1 MSSIGVNPTKDHLR
15 FVPGKGYQVQVWVPH
30 ELREQVA
37 ILAEKSKP
45 IAQLTKYLDK
55 SLPPPTRDAG
65 GKPVYP
71 LAARRAAA
79 STRSGFIDLIERA
92 RLGRSVQVFDM
103 RNPNAGIIGNYWH
116 AGMAAGPHV
125 MTLPVNTPGLVKLSD
140 SVYIIDDDCAP
151 PMIDVTP
158 KGVALDLDQAI
169 KDWKAVHEKK
179 YGAWRN
185 PEAEKKATD
194 AKLRAAESLFAY
206 VETRNFGAMKT
217 DLLQQWNDSLSAGQ
231 AYYYGNDVK
240 ALFSGLYQKNRFG
253 EDRANP
259 GDKLFIPPKPKGDDR
274 LPFLPEDAA
283 RILMDARSQEPAVR
297 WGQWCAAYTGFI
309 TSEMFEAKASE
320 ITEID
325 GVPVWDCRGRKL
337 KSAYRPRVEP
347 LHSALVEEGFVNY
360 ARSRGDG
367 MLFDITSAQATNR
380 LMEHIRG
387 LDIEGRQWVHYSW
400 RHDFTSQLDRFPD
413 RVSVAL
419 GNLLTGHASPLV
431 KEKHYIHKHIHEMA
445 DAVELIAYP
454 LVDATCGRIR

>member
-15 FVPGKGYQVQVWVPH
+15 FVPGKGYQVQVWVPD

-37 ILAEKSKP
+37 ILAEKPKP
-45 IAQLTKYLDK
+45 VAQLTKYLDK
-55 SLPPPTRDAG
+55 SLPPPTRDPN
-65 GKPVYP
+65 GKLVFPV
-71 LAARRAAA
+71 AARRAAA
-79 STRSGFIDLIERA
+79 PVDAQFLGWIEKA
-92 RLGRSVQVFDM
+92 RLGRTVQVFDM
-103 RNPNAGIIGNYWH
+103 RNPNACIIGNDWH
-116 AGMAAGPHV
+116 RDMASHR
-125 MTLPVNTPGLVKLSD
+125 MISLPIGTPGLVKLSD
-140 SVYIIDDDCAP
+140 SVYLIDDDSAPP

-158 KGVALDLDQAI
+158 NVALDLDQAI
-169 KDWKAVHEKK
+169 KDWKAVHEKT

-185 PEAEKKATD
+185 PDAEKKATD
-194 AKLRAAESLFAY
+194 AKLRAAESLFEFM
-206 VETRNFGAMKT
+206 ETRDFGAMKT
-217 DLLQQWNDSLSAGQ
+217 DRLQHWNDSLSPGH

-240 ALFSGLYQKNRFG
+240 ALLSALYKKNRFG

-274 LPFLPEDAA
+274 LPFRSEDAA
-283 RILMDARSQEPAVR
+283 RILMAARSEEPAIR

-309 TSEMFEAKASE
+309 TSEMFDAKASE
-320 ITEID
+320 ITEIN

-347 LHSALVEEGFVNY
+347 LHSALVTEGFVNY

-380 LMEHIRG
+380 LMAHIRG
-387 LDIEGRQWVHYSW
+387 LGIAGRQWVHYSW

-413 RVSVAL
+413 KVSVAL

-454 LVDATCGRIR
+454 FVDKIAAAA